1 MILDKIY
8 NEETS
13 LLERYRCSARSSR
26 FVREKFGVTFAL
38 GAKKGYEWRNRGKI
52 LEYVHFSY
60 VCGNT
65 GPIPY
70 MTNQQVDASNLC
82 DIIRLGF

>member
-13 LLERYRCSARSSR
+13 LLERYRCSARSTR

-38 GAKKGYEWRNRGKI
+38 GAKKGHEW
-52 LEYVHFSY
+52 S
-60 VCGNT
+60 
-65 GPIPY
+65 
-70 MTNQQVDASNLC
+70 
-82 DIIRLGF
+82 